1 MITRTTLFTA
11 LCLWLFSGLALA
23 ASPES
28 ASAMVKDTSNRMLT
42 TLQARRAEVDR
53 DPSLIY
59 KMVSEILVPHFDFT
73 RITQSALGRHWSKA
87 TPAQQ
92 EALTTEFRQLLVR
105 TYATA
110 LLRYS
115 GQEIRFLPARPGS
128 GPDSVTVASEI
139 VQGSTT
145 PLSVDYKLYTQG
157 GAWKVYDV
165 IIDNV
170 SLVTNYRSSFAS
182 EIRKGGIDGLVQRLG
197 EMNTKG
203 AG

>member
-1 MITRTTLFTA
+1 MITRTTFLTA
-11 LCLWLFSGLALA
+11 LWLWLFSGLALA
-23 ASPES
+23 ASPEA
-28 ASAMVKDTSNRMLT
+28 ASAMVKDASNRMLS
-42 TLQARRAEVDR
+42 TLEARRAEVDR

-59 KMVSEILVPHFDFT
+59 RMVSEILVPHFDFA
-73 RITQSALGRHWSKA
+73 RITESAVGRHWSKA

-92 EALTTEFRQLLVR
+92 EALTAEFRQLLVR

-115 GQEIRFLPARPGS
+115 GQEIRFLPARPS